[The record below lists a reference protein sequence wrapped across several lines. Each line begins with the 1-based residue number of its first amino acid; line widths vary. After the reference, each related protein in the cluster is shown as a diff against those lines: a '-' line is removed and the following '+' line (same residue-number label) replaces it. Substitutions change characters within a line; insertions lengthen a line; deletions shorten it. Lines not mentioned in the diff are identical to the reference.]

1 MTRTKWLI
9 VICVASIAATV
20 LFSRFCWFKRNEHVA
35 LWLEGV
41 ALVFI
46 FALDYINRLDETEK
60 HEEQHKETLD
70 QLTLLRQQAE
80 ATKKQ
85 ADSSSESLHLLKTQA
100 QEQQLRELWRV
111 LPILDDIQSQMK
123 FWRTLFDENRWNA
136 VNEASRIMP
145 VDSSTVLI
153 QAARHSNELWN
164 DVRETFRAITNAD
177 SQIARYYGQP
187 NPAYRQESLIREAH
201 ANLRDVEPRI
211 TEIVRVFAEFEQ
223 AERIRQT

>member
-1 MTRTKWLI
+1 MKRTKWLI
-9 VICVASIAATV
+9 AICIASIAATL
-20 LFSRFCWFKRNEHVA
+20 LFSHFCWFKRNEHVA

-46 FALDYINRLDETEK
+46 FALDYMNRLDDS
-60 HEEQHKETLD
+60 EQLG
-70 QLTLLRQQAE
+70 LLRQQVE
-80 ATKKQ
+80 AAKKQ
-85 ADSSSESLHLLKTQA
+85 ADSSSESLSLLKSQG

-111 LPILDDIQSQMK
+111 LPILDDIQNQLR
-123 FWRTLFDENRWNA
+123 FWRNLFDENRWGA

-145 VDSSTVLI
+145 IDSSTVLI

-164 DVRETFRAITNAD
+164 DVRETFRVIVNAD
-177 SQIARYYGQP
+177 NQIGRYYSQP

-201 ANLRDVEPRI
+201 ANLREAEPRL

-223 AERIRQT
+223 AERTRRA